1 MEPKGFTLIEV
12 LLGLVILAIGILGV
26 ASMHI
31 GSVRGNFFSNNLTQA
46 AILAQDKLEHLKYMS
61 YDDSNLK
68 SGEYDEGII
77 PDTIF
82 SRQYQVAEDKGNS
95 IKTITVTVQWI
106 DKVRHDVTLT
116 TIRAK

>member
-12 LLGLVILAIGILGV
+12 LIGLVILAIGILGV

-31 GSVRGNFFSNNLTQA
+31 ASMKGNICSNNLTQA
-46 AILAQDKLEHLKYMS
+46 AMLAQDKLEHLKYLS
-61 YDDSNLK
+61 YDDSNLR
-68 SGEYDEGII
+68 SGEYDEGTI

-82 SRQYQVAEDKGNS
+82 SRQYHVAEDGGNS
-95 IKTITVTVQWI
+95 IKTIAVTVQWI
-106 DKVRHDVTLT
+106 DRINHNLTLT